1 MTRRNGPPDQVP
13 PEARKCDTNAS
24 ILMEEGLGEL
34 YGLYFS
40 YFEIRVFFE
49 RMLFEEGYRSRRGLL
64 AMNIMVYL

>member
-13 PEARKCDTNAS
+13 PEARKCDTNSS

-40 YFEIRVFFE
+40 YFEIRGSLKE
-49 RMLFEEGYRSRRGLL
+49 YSSKKGIDREGDY
-64 AMNIMVYL
+64 